1 MDLYDLVQFGHKN
14 PNDDV
19 IRMLK
24 YDFDKEIPND
34 IREYEWNEQEDKFW
48 DGAKKESVVEEVMQ
62 KPSKK
67 NNRRINIPDA
77 EVKYFHNRFY
87 TEDERHYEPSER
99 DQYIDET
106 PIEDGYNQLPTQSKR
121 NRQHFD
127 EKVDEK

>member
-1 MDLYDLVQFGHKN
+1 MDLYDIVQFGHKN

-48 DGAKKESVVEEVMQ
+48 DGARKESVVEEVM
-62 KPSKK
+62 KNPKK
-67 NNRRINIPDA
+67 NSRRINIPDA

-87 TEDERHYEPSER
+87 TEDERYYEPSER
-99 DQYIDET
+99 NQDPTDT
-106 PIEDGYNQLPTQSKR
+106 PTTDDNYPSTTQSQR
-121 NRQHFD
+121 GSEPTHQ
-127 EKVDEK
+127 KVGKK